1 MPSSNWTRRD
11 FLETSLKTGAVVA
24 AVPAALQSQNSIAEE
39 AVPTTGP
46 NIAGAVQTLNQDGS
60 NGEPYV
66 NHLPGRT
73 ELFLVIPIREW
84 DDDGGVSALSAQ

>member
-1 MPSSNWTRRD
+1 MYRGKWVPNESHAMGSD
-11 FLETSLKTGAVVA
+11 KEFHVAPHVMIIGLDQKTM
-24 AVPAALQSQNSIAEE
+24 
-39 AVPTTGP
+39 
-46 NIAGAVQTLNQDGS
+46 QTLNQDGS

-84 DDDGGVSALSAQ
+84 DDAQAVHTVGAAHR